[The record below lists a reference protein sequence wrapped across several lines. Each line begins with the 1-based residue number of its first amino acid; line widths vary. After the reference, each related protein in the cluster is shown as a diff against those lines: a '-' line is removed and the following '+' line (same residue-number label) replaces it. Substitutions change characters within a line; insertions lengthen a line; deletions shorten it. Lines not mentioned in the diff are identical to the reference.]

1 MSKKSSPREIEL
13 LAPAKDAE
21 VAIAAINCGADAVY
35 MGANKF
41 GARSAAGNSI
51 ADLKRVA
58 DYAHKFNARL
68 YATVNTILYD
78 SELKDVER
86 LIGDLYRIGVDAL
99 IVQDMSILR
108 MDIPPIALHSS
119 TQCDLRTPEK
129 ARFLSEV
136 GFSQLVMARELTLSE
151 IQAIHNATDAKL
163 EAFVYGALCV
173 SYSGRCQISEAMLGR
188 SANRGECAQVCRMNF
203 DLIDEFGKPI
213 VKNRHLL
220 SLRDLNQSDRLVE
233 MIQAGV
239 SSFKIEGRLK
249 DASYVKNAVAYFR
262 NKIDKIIATNSELYC
277 RSSNGTSSSNF
288 NPALEKCFN
297 RTYTHYF
304 LDTRNPKNG
313 YEMASTLTPKSQGE
327 YIGKLKYK
335 NNRQLAIDTK
345 TPLNNGDGLSFY
357 DGKEFTGFRVNRV
370 EKGRISIL
378 SDVYIP
384 DRAAIYRTYNKMHDD
399 EIRRAVNERKIAVN
413 MVLRQTDNCLALDAI
428 DERGNQ
434 VTASI
439 DLAESL
445 SESKTSQVQRQV
457 ETLGKLGN
465 TIYKQNSCEILTSA
479 FIPLSMLAEL
489 RRKTIELLDEAQII
503 NYRSE
508 LRRHENIT
516 FPYVS
521 EQLLSA
527 DNVAN
532 QLSKQFYEQHGVKH
546 FEYAIEVN
554 KRSAQE
560 PQPLMHTRYCIRR
573 ELGACRKS
581 SNAKNIPE
589 KIYLRTGKT
598 TLRVECNCSRCEM
611 KIYMND

>member
-1 MSKKSSPREIEL
+1 MSKKSIPREIEL

-58 DYAHKFNARL
+58 DYAHKFDAKL

-78 SELKDVER
+78 AELKDVEC
-86 LIGDLYRIGVDAL
+86 LIRDLYRIGVDAL

-129 ARFLSEV
+129 AKFLSEV
-136 GFSQLVMARELTLSE
+136 GFSQLVMARELTLDE
-151 IQAIHNATDAKL
+151 IKAIHKATDAKL

-188 SANRGECAQVCRMNF
+188 SANRGECAQVCRMKF
-203 DLIDEFGKPI
+203 DLIDEYDKPI
-213 VKNRHLL
+213 VQNRHLL
-220 SLRDLNQSDRLVE
+220 SLRDLNQSDRLIE

-249 DASYVKNAVAYFR
+249 DANYVKNAVAYFR
-262 NKIDKIIATNSELYC
+262 NKIDDIIAANNDLYC
-277 RSSNGTSSSNF
+277 RSSKGMSLPNF
-288 NPALEKCFN
+288 HPALEKCFN

-304 LDTRNPKNG
+304 FDNRNPQNG
-313 YEMASTLTPKSQGE
+313 FQMASILTPKSQGE
-327 YIGKLKYK
+327 YLGKLKFK
-335 NNRQLAIDTK
+335 HNKQLVIDTK
-345 TPLNNGDGLSFY
+345 TTLNNGDGLSFY

-378 SDVYIP
+378 SDVFIH

-399 EIRRAVNERKIAVN
+399 EIRRAVNERRITVD
-413 MVLRQTDNCLALDAI
+413 MILRQIGNCLALDAI

-434 VTASI
+434 ITATI
-439 DLAESL
+439 DAAETL
-445 SESKTSQVQRQV
+445 IESKTSQVQRQI

-465 TIYKQNSCEILTSA
+465 TIYRLNSCEILTTA

-489 RRKTIELLDEAQII
+489 RRKAIELLDEAQII
-503 NYRSE
+503 NYRRE
-508 LRRHENIT
+508 FRRDENT
-516 FPYVS
+516 SFPYVS
-521 EQLLSA
+521 EHLQSA

-532 QLSKQFYEQHGVKH
+532 RLSKQFYEQHGVKQ
-546 FEYAIEVN
+546 FEYAIEVDN
-554 KRSAQE
+554 HSTHKQL
-560 PQPLMHTRYCIRR
+560 PLMHTRYCIRR

-581 SNAKNIPE
+581 SNANRIPE
-589 KIYLRTGKT
+589 KILLRTGKT
-598 TLRVECNCSRCEM
+598 TLRVECDCSQCEM
-611 KIYMND
+611 KIYINE

>member
-1 MSKKSSPREIEL
+1 MSKQSSPREIEL
-13 LAPAKDAE
+13 LAPAKDAD

-35 MGANKF
+35 MGASKF
-41 GARSAAGNSI
+41 GARSSAGNSV
-51 ADLKRVA
+51 ADLQRVA
-58 DYAHKFNARL
+58 DYAHRFDVKL

-86 LIGDLYRIGVDAL
+86 LIRELYHIGVDAL

-136 GFSQLVMARELTLSE
+136 GFSQLVMARELTLDE
-151 IQAIHNATDAKL
+151 IQAIHNATDARL

-203 DLIDEFGKPI
+203 DLIDEYGKPI
-213 VKNRHLL
+213 VHNRHLL
-220 SLRDLNQSDRLVE
+220 SLRDLNQSDRLAD
-233 MIQAGV
+233 MLHAGV

-249 DASYVKNAVAYFR
+249 DVNYVKNSVAYFR
-262 NKIDKIIATNSELYC
+262 NKIDDIIATNSNIYC
-277 RSSNGTSSSNF
+277 RSSKGTSSPNF
-288 NPALEKCFN
+288 QPALDKCFN
-297 RTYTHYF
+297 RTYTQYF
-304 LDTRNPKNG
+304 LDKRNPHSG
-313 YEMASTLTPKSQGE
+313 FEMASTLTPKSQGE

-335 NNRQLAIDTK
+335 NGKQLVIDTK
-345 TPLNNGDGLSFY
+345 IPLYNGDGLSFY

-399 EIRRAVNERKIAVN
+399 EIKRAVNERKIAVN
-413 MVLRQTDNCLALDAI
+413 MVLRQIDNCLVLDAI

-434 VTASI
+434 VTATL
-439 DLAESL
+439 DAAEAL

-465 TIYKQNSCEILTSA
+465 TIYRLNNCEIHTHA
-479 FIPLSMLAEL
+479 FIPLSLLAEL
-489 RRKTIELLDEAQII
+489 RRKTVELLDEAQTI

-508 LRRHENIT
+508 LRRYENIS

-521 EQLLSA
+521 EQLQSA

-532 QLSKQFYEQHGVKH
+532 RLSKQFYEQHGVNK
-546 FEYAIEVN
+546 FEYAIEVDKSSSN
-554 KRSAQE
+554 MLL
-560 PQPLMHTRYCIRR
+560 PLMHTRYCIRR

-581 SNAKNIPE
+581 SNANRIPE

-598 TLRVECNCSRCEM
+598 TLRVECDCSRCEM
-611 KIYMND
+611 KIYMKE